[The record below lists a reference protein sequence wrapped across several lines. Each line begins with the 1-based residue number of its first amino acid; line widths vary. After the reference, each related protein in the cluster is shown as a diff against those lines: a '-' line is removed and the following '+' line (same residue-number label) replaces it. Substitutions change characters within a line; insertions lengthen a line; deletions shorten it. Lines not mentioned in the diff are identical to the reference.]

1 MKTAPFNLKK
11 ALAGG
16 KVVTRTGDRVTD
28 FKYFPTSVEPYEK
41 VVGLC
46 EGKLRLWGEDGRYTY
61 DDHRLD
67 LFMETQTTKRF
78 LNVYKT
84 EYGNDY
90 FDFNP
95 HKTKEEADLRKSV
108 NRIRFACIEV
118 EFEEGD
124 GL

>member
-1 MKTAPFNLKK
+1 
-11 ALAGG
+11 
-16 KVVTRTGDRVTD
+16 
-28 FKYFPTSVEPYEK
+28 
-41 VVGLC
+41 
-46 EGKLRLWGEDGRYTY
+46 
-61 DDHRLD
+61 
-67 LFMETQTTKRF
+67 METQTTKRF